1 MSLPNRVNI
10 EQAYKLML
18 KKEKVVKPASVTMRH
33 QILQAQNRSNY
44 MNEYDRIQ
52 GIVSGYADRFAGHHD
67 LKKLR
72 NRQNEL
78 KMLFKQSHETR
89 HPIQD
94 KAADRKPFSISSKSS
109 SKHSITS
116 SELRRIE
123 KYIIIDILKYL
134 N

>member
-1 MSLPNRVNI
+1 MSLPRKDNI
-10 EQAYKLML
+10 EQAYKLL
-18 KKEKVVKPASVTMRH
+18 LRKEKVVKPASVAMRH
-33 QILQAQNRSNY
+33 QILQAQNRAAY

-78 KMLFKQSHETR
+78 RRLFKQSHEHH

-94 KAADRKPFSISSKSS
+94 KPTDRKPLSVSSK
-109 SKHSITS
+109 TS
-116 SELRRIE
+116 L
-123 KYIIIDILKYL
+123 
-134 N
+134 

>member
-1 MSLPNRVNI
+1 MSLPSRVNI

-18 KKEKVVKPASVTMRH
+18 KKEQVVKPASVTMRH
-33 QILQAQNRSNY
+33 QILQAQTRSNY

-52 GIVSGYADRFAGHHD
+52 GIISGYADRFGGHHD
-67 LKKLR
+67 LKKLK

-78 KMLFKQSHETR
+78 KMLFRQSHETR

-94 KAADRKPFSISSKSS
+94 KPAEIKPFSISSKSS

-116 SELRRIE
+116 SELRRI
-123 KYIIIDILKYL
+123 
-134 N
+134 

>member
-1 MSLPNRVNI
+1 MSLPRRDNI
-10 EQAYKLML
+10 EKAYNLL
-18 KKEKVVKPASVTMRH
+18 LRKEKVVKPASVSMRH

-52 GIVSGYADRFAGHHD
+52 GIISGYADRFAGHHD
-67 LKKLR
+67 LSKLR

-78 KMLFKQSHETR
+78 KAFFKHSHEHH

-94 KAADRKPFSISSKSS
+94 KPAERKPFSISSKSS

-116 SELRRIE
+116 SELRRI
-123 KYIIIDILKYL
+123 
-134 N
+134 